1 MSLGN
6 LSVSKKLVLAF
17 TVTVVIIRY
26 SRRWVH
32 YAGGAK

>member
-1 MSLGN
+1 MGYASA
-6 LSVSKKLVLAF
+6 LSVLLLIVAF